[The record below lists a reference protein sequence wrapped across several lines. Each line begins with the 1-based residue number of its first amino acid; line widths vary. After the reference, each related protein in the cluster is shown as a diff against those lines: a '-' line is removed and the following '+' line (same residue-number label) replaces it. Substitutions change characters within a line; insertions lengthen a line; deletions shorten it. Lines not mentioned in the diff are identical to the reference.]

1 MNVLFIGL
9 GYMGLERLKIF
20 RKLKKK
26 FKINNFFFYDPF
38 YKNKD
43 KKLIKL
49 NKLTPQI
56 ISDYNI
62 DICVISTPHFLIKK
76 YSILCLRSKRK
87 VNLIIE
93 KPYGRNLE
101 ESKEISKHLKK
112 NQRIFIGLNYRFF
125 QGISR
130 MLKDIKHKKF
140 GKIYSIDIN
149 FGHGHNPAIKKTWK
163 LDKKLAG
170 GGAILDPGIH
180 VLNLIQLITKFDV
193 KLINVYKKCNFWDT
207 GVEDNAFIILSSK
220 KIPLITIKL
229 STTMWRSTFQIQ
241 GNGSKGYWRI
251 NGRGRSY
258 GPQTY
263 VTGKRWGWLKGKKQK
278 STEQIHSDSNEKDVF
293 LRETV
298 EILQSIKK
306 GGNKKR
312 VCDDKEAIK
321 TMMLLKKI
329 YAF

>member
-1 MNVLFIGL
+1 MNILFIGM

-20 RKLKKK
+20 EKLKNK
-26 FKINNFFFYDPF
+26 FRIKNLFFFDPF
-38 YKNKD
+38 YKNTN
-43 KKLIKL
+43 KKLIKVK
-49 NKLTPQI
+49 NLTSQTLI
-56 ISDYNI
+56 DNNI
-62 DICVISTPHFLIKK
+62 DICVISTPHYLIKK

-101 ESKEISKHLKK
+101 ESEKISDYLQK

-130 MLKDIKHKKF
+130 MLKDIKSKKF
-140 GKIYSIDIN
+140 GKIYSLNIN
-149 FGHGHNPAIKKTWK
+149 FGHGHDPSIKKTWK
-163 LDKKLAG
+163 LKRELAG
-170 GGAILDPGIH
+170 GGVILDPGIH
-180 VLNLIQLITKFDV
+180 VLNLIQMITKFDI
-193 KLINVYKKCNFWDT
+193 KIKHVYKKSNFWKT
-207 GVEDNAFIILSSK
+207 GVEDNAFIVLSSK

-251 NGRGRSY
+251 DGRGRSY
-258 GPQTY
+258 GPQKY
-263 VTGKRWGWLKGKKQK
+263 VTGEKWGWLKGKKQK
-278 STEQIHSDSNEKDVF
+278 FTEQIHSNSNEEDVF
-293 LRETV
+293 LKETI
-298 EILQSIKK
+298 EILKSIKK
-306 GGNKKR
+306 QNKKT
-312 VCDDKEAIK
+312 VCDDREAIK